1 MKLTWREG
9 VTTLLVVFIGIVFYL
24 WATGTD
30 LAVISEIEGALVVI
44 GLAGL
49 AMWLVAGTSGDL
61 GYNGFTALMVVF
73 AAAAIVVFVVGWV
86 TLEPWTV
93 AALAIVLALMWLGDL
108 LYREFG
114 APAHLPTHA

>member
-1 MKLTWREG
+1 MRLTWRDG
-9 VTTLLVVFIGIVFYL
+9 ITTLLVVFIGLVFYL

-30 LAVISEIEGALVVI
+30 LAVISEIEGALAVI
-44 GLAGL
+44 AIAGL
-49 AMWLVAGTSGDL
+49 AMWLVGGTSGDI
-61 GYNGFTALMVVF
+61 GSNWFTALMVVL
-73 AAAAIVVFVVGWV
+73 AAASVVVFIIGWV